1 MNKKHLLIT
10 SLSALAALGLHSCSK
25 TPYSA
30 AVTPQGNDG
39 IDPLTVA
46 VANGPIVKNTP
57 DVDVVNPN
65 KSYPAATLSAT
76 PGVVVS
82 PYKPYNLVGV
92 SKYKSGEKARDP
104 YTKQIFLV
112 P

>member
-1 MNKKHLLIT
+1 MNSKKILIF
-10 SLSALAALGLHSCSK
+10 SLGALASIGLQSCGD
-25 TPYSA
+25 TTNSA
-30 AVTPQGNDG
+30 PAPPIGNNG
-39 IDPLTVA
+39 IDPLTIA
-46 VANGPIVKNTP
+46 VANGPIAKAAPSTP
-57 DVDVVNPN
+57 PVVDN
-65 KSYPAATLSAT
+65 KKYPAATLSAT

-92 SKYKSGEKARDP
+92 SKYKSGDKARDP